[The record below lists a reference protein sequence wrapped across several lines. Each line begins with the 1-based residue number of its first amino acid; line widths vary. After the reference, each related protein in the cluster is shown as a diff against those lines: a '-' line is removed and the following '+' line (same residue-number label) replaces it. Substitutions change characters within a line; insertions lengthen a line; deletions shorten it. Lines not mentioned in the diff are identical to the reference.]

1 MNIIANAKGSRTIEV
16 TDQHMETLRRYALL
30 SNLVDSNGI
39 IDEIVVEKLKFN
51 CRSIL
56 ESQTEVDR
64 QLLDLCLDVVYHQ
77 NMKAFGLQQL
87 VLLFINWKDRGNASL
102 GMTTRAFQGTPF
114 N

>member
-51 CRSIL
+51 CRAIL

-64 QLLDLCLDVVYHQ
+64 QLLDLCLDVVYHA
-77 NMKAFGLQQL
+77 NMKALGLQNL
-87 VLLFINWKDRGNASL
+87 IALYNDWKTNGVQAD
-102 GMTTRAFQGTPF
+102 
-114 N
+114 

>member
-51 CRSIL
+51 CRAIL
-56 ESQTEVDR
+56 ESQTEGDR
-64 QLLDLCLDVVYHQ
+64 QLLDLCLDVVYHTD
-77 NMKAFGLQQL
+77 MKAIGLQNL
-87 VLLFINWKDRGNASL
+87 VA
-102 GMTTRAFQGTPF
+102 AFVEWEKTHP
-114 N
+114 

>member
-30 SNLVDSNGI
+30 SNFVDSNGI

-51 CRSIL
+51 CRAIL

-64 QLLDLCLDVVYHQ
+64 QLLDLCLDVVYHTD
-77 NMKAFGLQQL
+77 MKAIGLQNL
-87 VLLFINWKDRGNASL
+87 VA
-102 GMTTRAFQGTPF
+102 AFVEWEKTH
-114 N
+114 